1 MYKYT
6 LLLHIL
12 GATIWTGGH
21 IVLATCILPDVLR
34 NKDVE
39 SINKFESKFELLG
52 IPALIVQVLTGLWLI
67 HNLLPSVSEWFTGKN
82 IISTLIIIKLSL
94 LLITVILA
102 LDSRLR
108 IIPNL
113 NQDNLKSLGYHI
125 IAVTIVSITFVVIG
139 VGFRVGGFW

>member
-1 MYKYT
+1 MYKYI

-21 IVLATCILPDVLR
+21 IVLATCILPDALR

-52 IPALIVQVLTGLWLI
+52 IPALIIQILTGLWLI
-67 HNLLPSVSEWFTGKN
+67 HNFLPDVNQWLSGQN
-82 IISTLIIIKLSL
+82 IISTLTIIKLSL

-113 NQDNLKSLGYHI
+113 NRDNLKSLGYHI
-125 IAVTIVSITFVVIG
+125 IAVTIISILFVAVG
-139 VGFRVGGFW
+139 VGLRVGGF